1 MTKQTYFSFSFCA
14 LLAITL
20 LCGQSNTS
28 LALNATFSSVDL
40 DLDEPSTGNNR
51 FETLFQITEPGLGV
65 DIEGGPVTVDYID
78 ENQTGIQV
86 DLDIDFSDLNN
97 PLVSSIEFVGEP
109 GDISHVF
116 NGGAIEV
123 LFSNGLISID
133 ADVVPNGIKG
143 FLRTQGGPIAVN
155 PDGSFESGNTNLV
168 ARQGTVDIDGTL
180 TSFLGA
186 VPIDE
191 TFSLADTP
199 VDQFN
204 DSIST
209 GVVNDVQIDFVGID
223 GDERVYSVAVTTLLE
238 NTQLPFADNGFNLI
252 IDITGTF
259 RGVGEIR
266 IAAVPEPS
274 AVTCL
279 LLAVSGAA
287 VVRRR
292 SRS

>member
-1 MTKQTYFSFSFCA
+1 MTQPTSRSIFV
-14 LLAITL
+14 LLAFAFT
-20 LCGQSNTS
+20 CGQCDTS
-28 LALNATFSSVDL
+28 FALSTSFSSVDL
-40 DLDEPSTGNNR
+40 DLEDPSTGNNR

-86 DLDIDFSDLNN
+86 DLDIDFSDLDN
-97 PLVSSIEFVGEP
+97 PFASSIEFVGEP

-116 NGGAIEV
+116 TGGAIEV
-123 LFSNGLISID
+123 LFNNGLISID

-238 NTQLPFADNGFNLI
+238 NTQLPFDDNGFNLI

-266 IAAVPEPS
+266 IAAVPEPAS
-274 AVTCL
+274 ATCL
-279 LLAVSGAA
+279 LLTMTGAA
-287 VVRRR
+287 VLRRR
-292 SRS
+292 RQ